1 MQQLTASYENAMY
14 KHGQAAE
21 EWKQSVHL
29 WEVLMKKQLLYL
41 NQMALI
47 QLFNLENVSLK
58 KTSQRTTLFFETFL
72 IK

>member
-14 KHGQAAE
+14 QQGQAAA
-21 EWKQSVHL
+21 EWKTSVHL
-29 WEVLMKKQLLYL
+29 WEVLMKKQVLYL

-58 KTSQRTTLFFETFL
+58 KRLKELHCSLRRF
-72 IK
+72 

>member
-14 KHGQAAE
+14 KREQVAE
-21 EWKQSVHL
+21 EWKKSVHL
-29 WEVLMKKQLLYL
+29 WEVLMKKRLLYL

-47 QLFNLENVSLK
+47 QLFNLENVSLL

>member
-14 KHGQAAE
+14 KREQAAE
-21 EWKQSVHL
+21 EWKKSVHL

-47 QLFNLENVSLK
+47 QLFNLENVSLL

>member
-14 KHGQAAE
+14 KQEQAAE
-21 EWKQSVHL
+21 EWKKSVHL

-47 QLFNLENVSLK
+47 QLFNLENVSLENVSK
-58 KTSQRTTLFFETFL
+58 NYIVLRRF
-72 IK
+72 

>member
-29 WEVLMKKQLLYL
+29 WEVLMKK
-41 NQMALI
+41 AA
-47 QLFNLENVSLK
+47 SLPK
-58 KTSQRTTLFFETFL
+58 SDGFDTV
-72 IK
+72 I

>member
-14 KHGQAAE
+14 KQEQAAE
-21 EWKQSVHL
+21 EWKKSVHL

-47 QLFNLENVSLK
+47 QLFNLENVSLENVSK
-58 KTSQRTTLFFETFL
+58 NYIVL
-72 IK
+72 

>member
-14 KHGQAAE
+14 KQEQAAE
-21 EWKQSVHL
+21 EWKKSVHL
-29 WEVLMKKQLLYL
+29 WEVLMKKQLLCL